1 MEISK
6 NRGKGLPAGRQGFVS
21 EILLVLVV
29 LVFLRY
35 FVHIDIVAYLETPL
49 AKGVEW
55 LKQVIK

>member
-1 MEISK
+1 MKNKILL
-6 NRGKGLPAGRQGFVS
+6 NRGFIS

-35 FVHIDIVAYLETPL
+35 FVNIDIIAYLEMPL
-49 AKGVEW
+49 AKGIEW

>member
-6 NRGKGLPAGRQGFVS
+6 NREKGLPAGRQGIVS

-35 FVHIDIVAYLETPL
+35 FVDIDIVGYLEMPL
-49 AKGVEW
+49 AKGIEW
-55 LKQVIK
+55 LKQIIN